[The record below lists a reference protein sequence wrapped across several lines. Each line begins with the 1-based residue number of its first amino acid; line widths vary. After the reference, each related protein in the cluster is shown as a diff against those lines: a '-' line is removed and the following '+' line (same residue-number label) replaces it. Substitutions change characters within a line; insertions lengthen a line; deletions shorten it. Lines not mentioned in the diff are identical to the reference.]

1 MTDNGDDEKDDDGSK
16 PPSSGSRS
24 YRGSDGG
31 GLLDLLKASCDAKGV
46 NLASS
51 RPETNHQVV
60 IEEVDRALKMFYLHM
75 KMSGFLKEYKED
87 YFV

>member
-1 MTDNGDDEKDDDGSK
+1 MTDNDDGSK
-16 PPSSGSRS
+16 PPNSGNRS
-24 YRGSDGG
+24 YRGSGGG

-46 NLASS
+46 SLASS
-51 RPETNHQVV
+51 RPETNHQTV

-75 KMSGFLKEYKED
+75 KMSGLLKDFKED